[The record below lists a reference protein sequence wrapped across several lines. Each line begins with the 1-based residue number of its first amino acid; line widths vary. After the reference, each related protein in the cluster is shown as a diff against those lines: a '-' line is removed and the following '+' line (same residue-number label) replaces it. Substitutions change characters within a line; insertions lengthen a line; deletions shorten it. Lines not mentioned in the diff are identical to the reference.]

1 MNRPAD
7 ANTASCP
14 KLSSLSVSG
23 DEFNMKRKP
32 QGKNCISTKVFKRRR
47 EIIRVSLLQI
57 LLNGKMDVSDR
68 CWRRNVLV
76 TT

>member
-47 EIIRVSLLQI
+47 EIIRVSLLKI
-57 LLNGKMDVSDR
+57 VLNGKMNVGDG

>member
-47 EIIRVSLLQI
+47 EIIRVSLLKI
-57 LLNGKMDVSDR
+57 VLNGKMDVGDG
-68 CWRRNVLV
+68 
-76 TT
+76 